1 MSGESFNGTYVGR
14 SISAFNAMLDTPMSN
29 FQRESISL
37 ADVKDVKEFNNSKV
51 ISEDRFWRLVEKYKD
66 ELERWHYQG
75 SKYALYAYRVGVAY
89 FGKFKPSASKLEK
102 AYYRAKKDEKIRGFV
117 YGDAHGKNL
126 SRTFK
131 TESLARKAAMEDLK
145 NHPKKEYFYVFK
157 AYERKVSGMISKLIP
172 ETRICL
178 AEIGQMKSMPKNQP
192 KSYVVIPV
200 YYYMWDATVSDP
212 EYEWM

>member
-1 MSGESFNGTYVGR
+1 MSGESYCGTYVGK
-14 SISAFNAMLDTPMSN
+14 SISAFNAMLDTPMSDY
-29 FQRESISL
+29 QRNSINL
-37 ADVKDVKEFNNSKV
+37 AEVKDVKEFNPARV
-51 ISEDRFWRLVEKYKD
+51 MSEERFKKLVEKYVN
-66 ELERWHYQG
+66 ELEEWHYQG

-89 FGKFKPSASKLEK
+89 FGKFKPKAFKLEK
-102 AYYRAKKDEKIRGFV
+102 TYYRAKKDEKIKGFV

-126 SRTFK
+126 SRAYK
-131 TESLARKAAMEDLK
+131 TEALARKAAMEDLQ

-157 AYERKVSGMISKLIP
+157 AYKEKVSGMISKLIP
-172 ETRICL
+172 TTSITL
-178 AEIGQMKSMPKNQP
+178 KEIGQMKSMPKNQP